1 MRTMSAKEAENHFG
15 ELLREVQNA
24 PVTIEKNGKP
34 VAVVYSMEWHEAAE
48 EAKLDWLKRAVAEG
62 IAEADRGEV
71 IEFDSDEALHEF
83 FEELKREGREK
94 LAQEDAAGG

>member
-1 MRTMSAKEAENHFG
+1 MRRMSAKEAKNHFG
-15 ELLREVQNA
+15 ELLMKAQTA

-62 IAEADRGEV
+62 VAEADRGELV
-71 IEFDSDEALHEF
+71 ELT
-83 FEELKREGREK
+83 EELVEQIKRRGHSPLDDPR
-94 LAQEDAAGG
+94 